1 MGALGCYLSGAG
13 PTIMVIIDEKD
24 ERFSNKLEK
33 FLNEE
38 NLQWDILEL
47 SLDSEGATII
57 KGDY

>member
-1 MGALGCYLSGAG
+1 
-13 PTIMVIIDEKD
+13 MVIIDEKD

>member
-1 MGALGCYLSGAG
+1 LGALGCYLSGAG